1 MNNSIVDLVN
11 NQRNNVSLAN
21 NPQIQQ
27 LKAAMSQV
35 QSCPN
40 PQAMLQNIIS
50 QNPNLSAIINMARG
64 RGMSMEQLGRMLA
77 QQRGVNYD
85 ELLDALRN

>member
-1 MNNSIVDLVN
+1 MDLVN
-11 NQRNNVSLAN
+11 NQRNNVSLVN
-21 NPQIQQ
+21 NPQIKQ

-64 RGMSMEQLGRMLA
+64 KGMSMEQLGRMLA

>member
-1 MNNSIVDLVN
+1 
-11 NQRNNVSLAN
+11 
-21 NPQIQQ
+21 
-27 LKAAMSQV
+27 MSQV

-40 PQAMLQNIIS
+40 PRVMLQSIIS
-50 QNPNLSAIINMARG
+50 QNPNLSAIINMAQG
-64 RGMSMEQLGRMLA
+64 KGMSLEQLGRMLA

>member
-1 MNNSIVDLVN
+1 
-11 NQRNNVSLAN
+11 
-21 NPQIQQ
+21 
-27 LKAAMSQV
+27 MSQV

-40 PQAMLQNIIS
+40 PRAMLQDIIS
-50 QNPNLSAIINMARG
+50 QNPNLSAIINMAQG
-64 RGMSMEQLGRMLA
+64 KGMNLEQLGRMLA